1 MLRLF
6 VLFLSL
12 ISAAAAQAA
21 KPAAAPV
28 DIVFR
33 HAQTGEAAALLVD
46 LVDRYNAESKT
57 GRVVLQHLNMVT
69 DLHQLPHL
77 ALLEDDEDPKFFGSH
92 PRMQPLHK
100 VMAIAKEKFDAKD
113 FFPVVADVVDDNKGR
128 IQALPLALSVPVLY
142 YNKDTFRKAKLDPE
156 KPPATWW
163 EVQETAGKIF
173 DVDRRCPFTSSNLAW
188 VHLENVATQHS
199 EPIANSGERGGK
211 SGLALNSLVE
221 VKHVALLAS
230 WHKSF
235 YFRYFGPGRE
245 ADEKFLTGECGML
258 TSDSSLYMRL
268 LKRKPFDYGVAA
280 LPHHDDVRDA
290 APGKVL
296 PDGALLW
303 ALAGKKKPEYAAVAH
318 FIAYLLRPEVQKEWV
333 KATGFLPMT
342 PAPVQ
347 SLAAE
352 GTLPPDILRRT
363 VQRLSDKKYVSS
375 AKPKAMAGMGRVRAI
390 LSEEL
395 EAVWANLKPAK
406 EALDTA
412 VRRGNTVLQP
422 APATPP
428 ADGTIAR

>member
-6 VLFLSL
+6 VLVLSL
-12 ISAAAAQAA
+12 ISAAAVHAA
-21 KPAAAPV
+21 KPTPAPV

-46 LVDRYNAESKT
+46 LVDRFNAESKT
-57 GRVVLQHLNMVT
+57 GKVVLQHLNMVA
-69 DLHQLPHL
+69 DLHLLPHL
-77 ALLEDDEDPKFFGSH
+77 ALLADDEDQKFFASH

-100 VMAIAKEKFDAKD
+100 VMAIAGQKFDTKD
-113 FFPVVADVVDDNKGR
+113 FFPVVAEVVDDNKGR

-142 YNKDTFRKAKLDPE
+142 YNKDTFRKARLDPE

-163 EVQETAGKIF
+163 EVQETAGKIY
-173 DVDRRCPFTSSNLAW
+173 DVDRRCPFTSSNMAW

-199 EPIANSGERGGK
+199 EPIANSERGGK
-211 SGLALNSLVE
+211 SGLALNNLVQ

-235 YFRYFGPGRE
+235 YFHYFGPGRE
-245 ADEKFLTGECGML
+245 ADEKFMSGQCSML
-258 TSDSSLYMRL
+258 TSDSSFYMQL
-268 LKRKPFDYGVAA
+268 VKRKPFDFGVAG
-280 LPHHDDVRDA
+280 LPHHDDVRDV

-318 FIAYLLRPEVQKEWV
+318 FVSYLLRTDVQKDWV
-333 KATGFLPMT
+333 KVTGFLPMT
-342 PAPVQ
+342 PAALET
-347 SLAAE
+347 LAAE
-352 GTLPPDILRRT
+352 GTIPPDILRRT
-363 VQRLSDKKYVSS
+363 AQRLSDKKYASS
-375 AKPKAMAGMGRVRAI
+375 AKPKAVLGMGRVRAI

-412 VRRGNTVLQP
+412 VRRGNTLLQP
-422 APATPP
+422 APASAA
-428 ADGTIAR
+428 ADGSVAR